1 MQQKNR
7 SSSARASQSNLKP
20 PSSSPKVPPHNLP
33 SELPSSGTT
42 LPFHRNTLLGEMCY
56 TPREACISS
65 CPSFPLHAQATS
77 TPSSTPSN
85 PTKPNFPLCS
95 QAKNQKPPAGGGC
108 PAPRL

>member
-7 SSSARASQSNLKP
+7 SSSARRSQSNLKP

-42 LPFHRNTLLGEMCY
+42 LPFHRNNLLGEMCY
-56 TPREACISS
+56 TPRAPCISS
-65 CPSFPLHAQATS
+65 CPSFPVHAQATS

-85 PTKPNFPLCS
+85 PTKPNSSLFR
-95 QAKNQKPPAGGGC
+95 QATNEK
-108 PAPRL
+108 